1 MEDPSYTNRAN
12 EVRRKFGDDYSI
24 PYADMFIAYNM
35 DPSLLP
41 NVQLM
46 DDLTKAGTMGRT
58 ADGKFIYRREKELL
72 PGLPKKNPFNKTAGM
87 SALRKAASG

>member
-12 EVRRKFGDDYSI
+12 EVRKQFGDDYSI

-41 NVQLM
+41 NV
-46 DDLTKAGTMGRT
+46 
-58 ADGKFIYRREKELL
+58 
-72 PGLPKKNPFNKTAGM
+72 
-87 SALRKAASG
+87 